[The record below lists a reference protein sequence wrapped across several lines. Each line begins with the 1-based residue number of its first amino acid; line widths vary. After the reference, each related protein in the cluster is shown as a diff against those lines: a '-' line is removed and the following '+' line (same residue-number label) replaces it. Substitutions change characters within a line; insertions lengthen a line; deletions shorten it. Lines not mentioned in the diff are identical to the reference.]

1 MTAFDLR
8 FRRIRQ
14 VGPVAFA
21 GMDHQHV
28 DGARRREHRLAG
40 RDRAREQR
48 DIVAERLAEAARL
61 EEIALHV
68 DDDQRGAGQIERH
81 CLGLGLDRGAHA
93 CLPIP

>member
-1 MTAFDLR
+1 
-8 FRRIRQ
+8 
-14 VGPVAFA
+14 
-21 GMDHQHV
+21 MDHQQPG
-28 DGARRREHRLAG
+28 GARRFEHGPAW
-40 RDRAREQR
+40 RDRTAEQR
-48 DIVAERLAEAARL
+48 HVVAERLPEAARL